1 MRIAPS
7 LHSPTHHLL
16 FLIVAFFSITTQKL
30 VISIFPV
37 PEHTF
42 LWLFLV
48 PLSLLPYGTQDPM
61 IPLLRFK
68 RAWALPESQPTR
80 LLPSFPSRRHIPEQC
95 LKKFQGV
102 DHLNIYLPICASTCT
117 MTWMFIH
124 DGFWK
129 RKLRVKRSLVPS
141 FSSATSEGQLGQC
154 PRVPAPKSFCL
165 SLFLLLHLSQNFFTH
180 KNGYALGP
188 YFLLVKNSTA
198 NLSLEA

>member
-117 MTWMFIH
+117 MTRMFIH
-124 DGFWK
+124 YGFWK
-129 RKLRVKRSLVPS
+129 RKLRVWYLASGQPPVRVSWASVPECLPQS
-141 FSSATSEGQLGQC
+141 CSAFPS
-154 PRVPAPKSFCL
+154 SFCYTL
-165 SLFLLLHLSQNFFTH
+165 AKTFPPTRMVMLWGLTFSW
-180 KNGYALGP
+180 
-188 YFLLVKNSTA
+188 
-198 NLSLEA
+198 